1 MDNVYN
7 RVDKST
13 QANPSKALSSHI
25 EIDWD
30 VDFDKKVISGH
41 VVIDVEILEVTSTVD
56 FDTRD
61 LNISSTSIDDETT
74 TFKVEEPHRVL
85 GEKLIIDIPTSKQ
98 NVGTKFKV
106 KIVYSAS
113 DKATAVQWLEPSA
126 TKGGKYPYIF
136 TQGQAIHSRSMLPC
150 QDAPG
155 VKCTYNATVR
165 APKWC
170 TILMSALST
179 DKEPVTNGEYHFTQ
193 PVPTSAYLIALA
205 GGDLARRDISSRCAV
220 WAEPEVVEDAAW
232 EFAETEQFLS
242 IAEDLTIPYE
252 WGRYDVL
259 CLPPSFPY
267 GGMENPCLTFAT
279 PTLLAKDRSL
289 ADVIAHEISH
299 SWTGN
304 LVTNATWEH
313 FWLNEGW
320 TVWLERKITSR
331 FKKSQDVFKLSAE
344 MGWKH
349 LKDDVAL
356 LECNCKPGKDY
367 TQLVWPLGDEDP
379 DDAFSGVPYEKG
391 FNTLYHL
398 ETLIGTPTFEA
409 FAKAYITKFSRK
421 SLTTGEFKDF
431 FESYCKEHLG
441 DKAPTIDW
449 NTLFFSPGMFAPA
462 PDFSNNLSAS
472 ARELASSWINAA
484 ADPTVSMPNK
494 LDISSW
500 SSQQTCVFMEAM
512 LDSAENKPFPEATLK
527 GIEEQYSFSLSKNA
541 EICFRFQK
549 LCLLS
554 DVQWIFNSVFEF
566 VKSQGRMKFVRP
578 LYRLLA
584 SSSAQDEARRVFLE
598 NANTYHPIAR
608 KMLATDLK
616 IAL

>member
-1 MDNVYN
+1 
-7 RVDKST
+7 
-13 QANPSKALSSHI
+13 
-25 EIDWD
+25 
-30 VDFDKKVISGH
+30 
-41 VVIDVEILEVTSTVD
+41 
-56 FDTRD
+56 
-61 LNISSTSIDDETT
+61 
-74 TFKVEEPHRVL
+74 
-85 GEKLIIDIPTSKQ
+85 
-98 NVGTKFKV
+98 
-106 KIVYSAS
+106 
-113 DKATAVQWLEPSA
+113 
-126 TKGGKYPYIF
+126 
-136 TQGQAIHSRSMLPC
+136 
-150 QDAPG
+150 
-155 VKCTYNATVR
+155 
-165 APKWC
+165 
-170 TILMSALST
+170 
-179 DKEPVTNGEYHFTQ
+179 
-193 PVPTSAYLIALA
+193 
-205 GGDLARRDISSRCAV
+205 
-220 WAEPEVVEDAAW
+220 
-232 EFAETEQFLS
+232 
-242 IAEDLTIPYE
+242 
-252 WGRYDVL
+252 
-259 CLPPSFPY
+259 
-267 GGMENPCLTFAT
+267 MENPCLTFAT